1 MARYHELQEELKHF
15 VTVAFRLAES
25 DADLLPVLSLFFDQ
39 FEGVRKKMTTS
50 DLLQLADIC
59 EVQLHDAFTELED
72 PTGISQVRC
81 HWH

>member
-1 MARYHELQEELKHF
+1 
-15 VTVAFRLAES
+15 
-25 DADLLPVLSLFFDQ
+25 
-39 FEGVRKKMTTS
+39 MTTS
-50 DLLQLADIC
+50 DLLLQLADIC